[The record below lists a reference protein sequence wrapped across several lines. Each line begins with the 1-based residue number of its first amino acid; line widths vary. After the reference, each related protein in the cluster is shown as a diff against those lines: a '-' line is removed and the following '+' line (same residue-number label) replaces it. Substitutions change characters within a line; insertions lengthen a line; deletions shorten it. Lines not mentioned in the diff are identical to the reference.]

1 MVAHFYIDPRL
12 ESTAVGAQVVVS
24 GTEARHAV
32 TVGRLRAGESIRV
45 GNGTGLIATGTVIAA
60 SPTEFTIEVTD
71 VAVMRRPEPQLWLAQ
86 ALAKNDRDEL
96 AIQMA
101 TELGVDGVIP
111 WAAQRSIVKWEGAKV
126 RKHLD
131 RWSAILHEAAKQS
144 LRAYVPELE
153 DLMSTKALV
162 SLAGDFDTYV
172 LDPVAT
178 ERLAQVR
185 PGVRDILLVVGPEG
199 GIAPTEF
206 AAFEAAG
213 ASRRRLGETV
223 LRTSTA
229 GAAGLATL
237 AVTLDRW

>member
-1 MVAHFYIDPRL
+1 MAHFYIDRRL
-12 ESTAVGAQVVVS
+12 ESTVVGARVTVS

-32 TVGRLRAGESIRV
+32 AVGRLRVGESIRV
-45 GNGTGLIATGTVIAA
+45 GNGAGLIATGTVTAA
-60 SPTEFTIEVTD
+60 SPGEFTIEVTD
-71 VAVMRRPEPQLWLAQ
+71 VATRHRPEPQLWLAQ

-111 WAAQRSIVKWEGAKV
+111 WAAQRSIVKWEGAKL

-131 RWSAILHEAAKQS
+131 RWAAIVHEASKQS
-144 LRAYVPELE
+144 MRAHIPELE
-153 DLMSTKALV
+153 DLTSSKALAA
-162 SLAGDFDTYV
+162 LAADFDSYV
-172 LDPVAT
+172 LDPAAT
-178 ERLAQVR
+178 DRLAQVR
-185 PGVRDILLVVGPEG
+185 GGSRDILLIVGPEG
-199 GIAPTEF
+199 GIAPAEF

-213 ASRRRLGETV
+213 ASRRRLGDTV

-237 AVTLDRW
+237 AVTLGRW